1 LEAAAAGRYVVASK
15 LDGIPEAI
23 VPGENGILLDPLDSE
38 SFANTILELLAD
50 NEQREMLG
58 RKARKF
64 VQGHYSWD
72 IVAKRYQAL
81 FMRVIHDHQHH
92 AHGRSRTQPT
102 TGGKANRPTETEPQD
117 PPGLRQD

>member
-1 LEAAAAGRYVVASK
+1 M
-15 LDGIPEAI
+15 
-23 VPGENGILLDPLDSE
+23 PGQNGILLDPLDSE

-81 FMRVIHDHQHH
+81 FMRVIHDHQVH
-92 AHGRSRTQPT
+92 AHGRPRVQPA
-102 TGGKANRPTETEPQD
+102 TGGKASRPPETESQD
-117 PPGLRQD
+117 ASGLRQD